1 MATASFTKEVTRF
14 TLQLKKECLEEVL
27 STVTENTESD
37 YYKHISTAVE
47 NLADELKN
55 FEKRYKMNKNGK
67 KTKDKSDAPPRKL
80 SAYNKFIKKTL
91 PEIKEKFKDMD
102 NRARMEKASGMWKKL
117 TQKEKDA
124 YGKMEFP
131 ETPAK

>member
-27 STVTENTESD
+27 STVTENTDSD

-47 NLADELKN
+47 NFANELKN
-55 FEKRYKMNKNGK
+55 FEKHYKMSKNGK
-67 KTKDKSDAPPRKL
+67 KAKDKSDAPPRKL

-102 NRARMEKASGMWKKL
+102 NRARMEKASGIWKKL
-117 TQKEKDA
+117 SQKEKDA
-124 YGKMEFP
+124 YGNMEFP